1 MASLRATMG
10 LTIKND
16 HEKKRQRDPPT
27 KGRRK
32 KEKMHI
38 ETNRTHIAK
47 MQIQRLLLL
56 AWLVLTLSVGW
67 FLAHLDSFAVVEK
80 TQTNKEKALALQHNN
95 KYDIEKKIK
104 EEHEHYSL
112 NSHITRTH
120 PFPRPYCTSACQG
133 AM

>member
-16 HEKKRQRDPPT
+16 HEKKRQRDPLT
-27 KGRRK
+27 KGRK

-38 ETNRTHIAK
+38 ETNKTHIAK

-56 AWLVLTLSVGW
+56 AWLVLALSVGW

-80 TQTNKEKALALQHNN
+80 TQTNKEKALALHHNN
-95 KYDIEKKIK
+95 KYDIEK
-104 EEHEHYSL
+104 
-112 NSHITRTH
+112 NN
-120 PFPRPYCTSACQG
+120 
-133 AM
+133 